1 MLKLSDF
8 KPITDQLREMRI
20 CEQTSICFD
29 YAKMRTVYSTITR
42 LKKEDGLDFTT
53 RKYDGNVYVWRLK

>member
-8 KPITDQLREMRI
+8 KPITDQLREM
-20 CEQTSICFD
+20 EVSEETSLAF
-29 YAKMRTVYSTITR
+29 KTSQMRTVYSTITR
-42 LKKEDGLDFTT
+42 LKNEDGLDFTT